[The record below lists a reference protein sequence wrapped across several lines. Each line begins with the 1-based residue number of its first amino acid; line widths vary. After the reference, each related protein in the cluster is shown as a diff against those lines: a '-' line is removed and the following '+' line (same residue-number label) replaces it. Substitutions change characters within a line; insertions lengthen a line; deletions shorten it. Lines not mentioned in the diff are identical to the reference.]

1 MIDCLIIGQSDA
13 DFDKHV
19 RMLKFSF
26 GADSGVY
33 QDLDFAFVTYKG
45 QHYRA
50 LEFINLVNRERIEH
64 PLSNMDFLWPT
75 IAVLGSFLH
84 KHGLTFDYVNRY
96 AYEKELLQ
104 DKLAQNRFR
113 VIAITTTLYVT
124 DAPIKEII
132 SFIRRCGSDAL
143 IIVGGPHVKNRLA
156 EVDFTLVDKEFH
168 GVGADLFV
176 NSAEGQMTL
185 VNTIRCLRDGG
196 ALAGVKNL
204 IWRKDLRPSVPA
216 QRDDSLQ
223 TKPRGTGVVI
233 PISGEETG
241 WIGEHFVFN
250 PVLVEDNPLEE
261 NPVDFSL
268 FRRED
273 MGEFYSLATAKSC
286 PFACAF
292 CCFPT
297 RAGEYRY
304 IDVPH
309 VEQYLDNVRS
319 LGIKTLTLLD
329 DTFNVPKTRFK
340 EILRMMI
347 RNNYGLRWNSFY
359 RSDQGDQETI
369 ELMAESGCEG
379 VFLGIESASDEMLK
393 KMNKTSRK
401 KHYQTAVPLLKKHGI
416 HTHANF
422 IIGFPGETEATV
434 KETLDFLE
442 EYQPDTYKGQL
453 WYADNKSPIWKRKD
467 ELNIKGIGFRW
478 SHETMNSDEAARWLD
493 YVFANVKGSVF
504 LPEDGCGLWS
514 VFYLQRHGM
523 SKAQVHEF
531 LQAFEAGIRLKRQDP
546 SRQEL
551 PDFLVRRLFEAGTI
565 PGSGPVNTKRMSTYA
580 G

>member
-26 GADSGVY
+26 GAGSGVY
-33 QDLDFAFVTYKG
+33 QDLDFSFVTHRGK
-45 QHYRA
+45 HYRA
-50 LEFINLVNRERIEH
+50 LEFINLVNTDRLVH

-84 KHGLTFDYVNRY
+84 KHGLSFDYINRY
-96 AYEKELLQ
+96 AFERERLRQ
-104 DKLAQNRFR
+104 KLAENQYR

-124 DAPIKEII
+124 DSPIKEIV
-132 SFIRRCGSDAL
+132 SFIRSCGCQAP
-143 IIVGGPHVKNRLA
+143 IVVGGPYIKNRLA
-156 EVDFTLVDKEFH
+156 EVDFSLVDKEFH
-168 GVGADLFV
+168 GMGADLFV

-185 VNTIRCLRDGG
+185 VNTIRCLRDR
-196 ALAGVKNL
+196 APLSSVKNL
-204 IWRKDLRPSVPA
+204 IWRKTLHAEARERAAVA
-216 QRDDSLQ
+216 
-223 TKPRGTGVVI
+223 THGARGAGLVI
-233 PISGEETG
+233 PVVSSEETG

-250 PVLVEDNPLEE
+250 PVEVEDNPLEE
-261 NPVDFSL
+261 NLVDMNL
-268 FRRED
+268 FNRED

-304 IDVPH
+304 IDVPM
-309 VEQYLDNVRS
+309 VEEYLNRVKS
-319 LGIKTLTLLD
+319 KGIETVTLLD

-347 RNNYGLRWNSFY
+347 RNRYGFKWNSFY

-401 KHYQTAVPLLKKHGI
+401 KHYQAAVPLLKKHGI

-422 IIGFPGETEATV
+422 IIGFPGETASTV
-434 KETLDFLE
+434 QETLEFIE
-442 EYQPDTYKGQL
+442 EYQPDTYKAQL
-453 WYADNKSPIWKRKD
+453 WYADNKSPVWKRKD

-478 SHETMNSDEAARWLD
+478 SHDTMDSQQAAHWLD
-493 YVFANVKGSVF
+493 HVLENVKNSVF

-514 VFYLQRHGM
+514 VFYLGRHGM
-523 SKAQVHEF
+523 SRPQILEY
-531 LQAFEAGIRLKRQDP
+531 LRAFEAGIRAKRVDP
-546 SRQEL
+546 TQQEL
-551 PDFLVRRLFEAGTI
+551 PDDIVARLFASGRI
-565 PGSGPVNTKRMSTYA
+565 PGAGPINEKRVITHA
-580 G
+580 A